1 MEDRA
6 GPEEADDGGVPRAGP
21 DPALS
26 ETLRRFSH
34 DIRAAVSDVV
44 GGLRLIDTQ
53 RLDPETRTQLDRV
66 RAAGDTLAGMIDS
79 ALMAASGE
87 TFVMTPGTGL
97 CLREIAESWRRRWT
111 GRAAELGARFDL
123 VVEGDLPSR
132 ILAPRLL
139 LDRIVCNLVSNALIH
154 GGGRVRVA
162 LSATAGADLVI
173 AVADDGAGFS
183 GDETRGPGTRPGGG
197 HGLGLQ
203 IAREMC
209 RHLDGAL
216 HLDTGGPFGGAVARV
231 SIPDRRLDW
240 RMSAAEET
248 LPDLSDLR
256 ILVAEDN
263 LTNQTLLRQMLE
275 RMGAAPVI
283 VADGAEALQVLACRD
298 FDIALVDIEMPRVS
312 GLELMRAVR
321 TRGGAA
327 ASMPLVALTAYV
339 LRDNREAIY
348 AAGADA
354 IIGKPVASA
363 EEFGRAILR
372 HTGRPAGLP
381 EPEDVLSRGGADRG
395 LGVRMDEAQLDELL
409 SAAGPDGARELLDRL
424 DEDLRSVRG
433 KLSAGVRARSVPEI
447 RAQTHILIAL
457 SGAVGAERLSR
468 LAEVLNIAAKRGRM
482 DDLDALHAPC
492 RSDLDDLIA
501 LIGARA
507 AALG

>member
-1 MEDRA
+1 
-6 GPEEADDGGVPRAGP
+6 
-21 DPALS
+21 
-26 ETLRRFSH
+26 
-34 DIRAAVSDVV
+34 
-44 GGLRLIDTQ
+44 
-53 RLDPETRTQLDRV
+53 
-66 RAAGDTLAGMIDS
+66 
-79 ALMAASGE
+79 
-87 TFVMTPGTGL
+87 
-97 CLREIAESWRRRWT
+97 
-111 GRAAELGARFDL
+111 
-123 VVEGDLPSR
+123 
-132 ILAPRLL
+132 
-139 LDRIVCNLVSNALIH
+139 
-154 GGGRVRVA
+154 
-162 LSATAGADLVI
+162 
-173 AVADDGAGFS
+173 
-183 GDETRGPGTRPGGG
+183 
-197 HGLGLQ
+197 
-203 IAREMC
+203 
-209 RHLDGAL
+209 
-216 HLDTGGPFGGAVARV
+216 
-231 SIPDRRLDW
+231 
-240 RMSAAEET
+240 
-248 LPDLSDLR
+248 
-256 ILVAEDN
+256 
-263 LTNQTLLRQMLE
+263 
-275 RMGAAPVI
+275 
-283 VADGAEALQVLACRD
+283 
-298 FDIALVDIEMPRVS
+298 
-312 GLELMRAVR
+312 MRAVR